1 MDKGYFLSLFFYYF
15 TNRHTFLS
23 LSQKK
28 GTISDFR
35 AALFFLIL
43 FTGGEYIPELK
54 SGGSAGAI
62 PQPLGRHY
70 AITRW
75 NLINL
80 NVIKN
85 PDVGRASGKPESFFC
100 LGALKQVGEPSWI
113 WKREGL
119 AIFGAKVMWC
129 KIASEF
135 MHHVGTYPQRWR
147 MAMETG
153 RGRKHWLRGK
163 HILNNGAMTS
173 LISWVMLAVDAVQD
187 GR

>member
-1 MDKGYFLSLFFYYF
+1 MDKGYFLSLIFLFYCQAYIP
-15 TNRHTFLS
+15 LS
-23 LSQKK
+23 ISQKK
-28 GTISDFR
+28 DYFWFQSST
-35 AALFFLIL
+35 LFLIL
-43 FTGGEYIPELK
+43 FTGGEYIPESK
-54 SGGSAGAI
+54 SEGSAGAI
-62 PQPLGRHY
+62 PQPLGTHY

-119 AIFGAKVMWC
+119 AIFEAKVMWC

-135 MHHVGTYPQRWR
+135 MHHVGTYPERW
-147 MAMETG
+147 MADG
-153 RGRKHWLRGK
+153 
-163 HILNNGAMTS
+163 NG
-173 LISWVMLAVDAVQD
+173 D
-187 GR
+187 GPRQKTLTARQTYFK